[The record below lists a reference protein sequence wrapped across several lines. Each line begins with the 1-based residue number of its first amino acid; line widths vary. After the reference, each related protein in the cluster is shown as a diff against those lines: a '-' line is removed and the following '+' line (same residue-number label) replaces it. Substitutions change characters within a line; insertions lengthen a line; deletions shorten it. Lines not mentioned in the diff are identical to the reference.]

1 VVCLDRD
8 LRQLQI
14 RSVRSIVGS
23 IIPIQIALGEDPWP
37 FGPSMLGGILDIH
50 FLDRSLFRYF
60 TRSLRSGGYLL
71 IETVGGYGG
80 NYLELP
86 KAGELRTMLR
96 RTFDLV
102 VYSEKKVGPREI
114 DAVSVR
120 LLAIKH

>member
-1 VVCLDRD
+1 
-8 LRQLQI
+8 
-14 RSVRSIVGS
+14 
-23 IIPIQIALGEDPWP
+23 
-37 FGPSMLGGILDIH
+37 MLGGILDIH